1 MGHRLVQFRVQGIT
15 GVEAA
20 VKTDEG
26 KVKPFRSS
34 SVFVVAILVLA
45 AACST
50 PSTSSESP
58 AEVRSDETSSSLAS
72 TGVLEGQVFF
82 QGSKIPESTQI
93 QNTTD
98 PQDCGTVQSL
108 RNIII
113 STENQGIKNVIVALN
128 GVPLPEDYQPQTSQ
142 LILDN
147 RDCQFQP
154 HIAVLT
160 TGSNIEAINSDPIF
174 HSVHFYGFLNRNL
187 ALGPHQSKVVRTVR
201 RPGFY
206 IIKCD
211 VHGWMQAFVRV
222 DNHPFHS
229 VSAADGTFRIENIP
243 LGSYTLEAWHEYFG
257 KTEMTVDIK
266 PHTPSPVTIYYR
278 DKSP

>member
-1 MGHRLVQFRVQGIT
+1 MGPRLVQFPVQGIT
-15 GVEAA
+15 GVEAP

-26 KVKPFRSS
+26 RVKSYLSS
-34 SVFVVAILVLA
+34 SVFVAAILVLA

-50 PSTSSESP
+50 PSTSSELP
-58 AEVRSDETSSSLAS
+58 AEVRSDETSFSSAS
-72 TGVLEGQVFF
+72 TGVLEGEIIF
-82 QGSKIPESTQI
+82 QGSTIPESTQI

-98 PQDCGTVQSL
+98 PQYCGPVQSL

-113 STENQGIKNVIVALN
+113 SMDNRGIQNVIVALN
-128 GVPLPEDYQPQTSQ
+128 GVPLPEDYQPQTTQ

-187 ALGPHQSKVVRTVR
+187 ALGPNQSKVVRTVR

-243 LGSYTLEAWHEYFG
+243 AGSYVLEAWHEHFG
-257 KTEMTVDIK
+257 KQQLTVSIEADA
-266 PHTPSPVTIYYR
+266 PSQVTLYYR
-278 DKSP
+278 DLSP

>member
-1 MGHRLVQFRVQGIT
+1 MGSRLVQFRVQGIN
-15 GVEAA
+15 GAEAPL
-20 VKTDEG
+20 KTDEG
-26 KVKPFRSS
+26 KVKPFLSS
-34 SVFVVAILVLA
+34 SVFVVAIIMLA
-45 AACST
+45 VACSN

-72 TGVLEGQVFF
+72 TGVLEGQAFF

-108 RNIII
+108 RDIII
-113 STENQGIKNVIVALN
+113 SMENQGIKNVIVALN

-187 ALGPHQSKVVRTVR
+187 ALGPNQSKVVRTVR
-201 RPGFY
+201 RPSFY
-206 IIKCD
+206 IVKCD
-211 VHGWMQAFVRV
+211 VHGWMQAFIRV
-222 DNHPFHS
+222 DEHPFHS
-229 VSAADGTFRIENIP
+229 ISDAAGAFRIENIP
-243 LGSYTLEAWHEYFG
+243 PGSYTLEAWHEYFG

-266 PHTPSPVTIYYR
+266 PDTPSRVTIYYR